1 MFFELLRRGYEVTVG
16 SIGDKKIDFI
26 ATKNNNT
33 EYYQVTYIMET
44 SKTRDRE
51 FGSLNM
57 VNDQY
62 PKYVLS
68 LDSVDFSQ
76 YGIIHKNLIDFLL
89 E

>member
-1 MFFELLRRGYEVTVG
+1 VG
-16 SIGDKKIDFI
+16 SIGDKEIDFS
-26 ATKNNNT
+26 ATKNNAV

-44 SKTRDRE
+44 LKTRDKG

-57 VNDQY
+57 VKDQY

-76 YGIIHKNLIDFLL
+76 YGIIHKNIIAFLL

>member
-1 MFFELLRRGYEVTVG
+1 
-16 SIGDKKIDFI
+16 
-26 ATKNNNT
+26 
-33 EYYQVTYIMET
+33 MET